1 MLLKTVNDGFDPE
14 AIGHQLRKPDGIGL
28 FSIRERLHD
37 PMGQLKMQNLPQG
50 GARFQLIVPLL
61 EDSRAQ
67 RLIMATHPPSE
78 SRVETE
84 CFSLLVVD
92 DHAVV
97 RESLIGLL
105 DRQPDLEVI
114 GEAADGEEAIRQA
127 QTLRPE
133 AIIMDVD
140 MPKVG
145 GVEATRRIR
154 ELHLAVVVI
163 GFSLHE
169 DESVNKAMTE
179 AGADAFVSKSA
190 PDRELVETIR
200 RTCRR
205 RVSRTRC

>member
-1 MLLKTVNDGFDPE
+1 
-14 AIGHQLRKPDGIGL
+14 
-28 FSIRERLHD
+28 
-37 PMGQLKMQNLPQG
+37 MQNLPQG